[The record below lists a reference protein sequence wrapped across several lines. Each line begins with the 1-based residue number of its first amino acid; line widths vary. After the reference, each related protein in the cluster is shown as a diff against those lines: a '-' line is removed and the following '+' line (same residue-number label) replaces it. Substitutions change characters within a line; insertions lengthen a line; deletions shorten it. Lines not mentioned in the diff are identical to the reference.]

1 MKIDVASRQMDAG
14 IASRSK
20 SSFVIASG
28 WGESIFHGIGEGVV
42 SMSSFDF
49 YRINRSWIQ

>member
-14 IASRSK
+14 IARRSK